1 MVLLV
6 QLFEPLH
13 IVGFHAAV
21 LVPPAVQR
29 VLRYAELLAH
39 VGPFDARGQ
48 LDVGLTQL
56 ANDLLGRMT
65 LALHRGSSCPCGR
78 LEPSYHMDQKMGS
91 RTIDVILER
100 QGHISTQLILL
111 YGCGVIGD
119 VMSIVCSLILKTRFP
134 TVMSTTV
141 FGAILAMALNGF
153 WLFVELAV
161 GQHSWP

>member
-1 MVLLV
+1 MILLV

-13 IVGFHAAV
+13 VVGFHPAV

-29 VLRYAELLAH
+29 RLRDAELLAH
-39 VGPFDARGQ
+39 VGPVDSRGQ

-91 RTIDVILER
+91 RTNATVRCKEWYFNAEKWR
-100 QGHISTQLILL
+100 FQNSTSPAARKRLA
-111 YGCGVIGD
+111 GN
-119 VMSIVCSLILKTRFP
+119 CSVPFTSSQA
-134 TVMSTTV
+134 TE
-141 FGAILAMALNGF
+141 G
-153 WLFVELAV
+153 
-161 GQHSWP
+161 

>member
-13 IVGFHAAV
+13 VVGFHAAI

-29 VLRYAELLAH
+29 GLRDAELLAH
-39 VGPFDARGQ
+39 VGPIDARGQ

-65 LALHRGSSCPCGR
+65 LALYRGSSCPCGR

-91 RTIDVILER
+91 RTIPTLLSRRDLVSSC
-100 QGHISTQLILL
+100 QASGHFSRTACQ
-111 YGCGVIGD
+111 
-119 VMSIVCSLILKTRFP
+119 IVKKY
-134 TVMSTTV
+134 VTTV
-141 FGAILAMALNGF
+141 
-153 WLFVELAV
+153 
-161 GQHSWP
+161 S

>member
-6 QLFEPLH
+6 QLFETLH
-13 IVGFHAAV
+13 IVGFHPAV

-29 VLRYAELLAH
+29 VLRDAELLAH

-91 RTIDVILER
+91 RTVLGNV
-100 QGHISTQLILL
+100 QNLQAG
-111 YGCGVIGD
+111 
-119 VMSIVCSLILKTRFP
+119 
-134 TVMSTTV
+134 
-141 FGAILAMALNGF
+141 
-153 WLFVELAV
+153 ELRNA
-161 GQHSWP
+161 SEATII